1 MALSTLDAE
10 RDYAARLF
18 GVHAIR
24 VAAASA
30 DDDDGDALLLQCAFL
45 EEPDEDEASNAL
57 LDHSEGGSGQLADD
71 ATLRVALVCV
81 QEAPAAVA
89 RAGLERLYGADR
101 LRGAGPL
108 RRRARSRPERRRVAA
123 AAPALRRRRRRERRA
138 RLQRAPAAREP
149 AADPKGEERR
159 APELGARGPLRRAG
173 QQKGDSTSLQ
183 RGGSRG
189 AVDLQLRF
197 VAYQLLRCLMAAHGA
212 GVAFGGR
219 VDSRSLFVSDRLWLR
234 ALPRVA
240 AVAGEA
246 AGDAPLCR
254 PPLHRK
260 PVVARWVDGSLSNF
274 EYLVLLNEAAGRGNC
289 LNNDHFVFP
298 WVSDLK
304 SRDGDDHWR
313 DLSKTKFRL
322 NKGDLMLDRTY
333 GASRH
338 HVPEPGLSE
347 LALCIYL
354 ARITPISVLRRVV
367 RANFVAEHYP
377 ATVERLYAWTPDEA
391 IPEFFCD
398 PSVFKSRHGDR
409 LRDLGVPGWC
419 ASPEDFVSYHRA
431 LLESD
436 AVSSNLH
443 AWIDVTFGYA
453 FVGAAAVERKNAPL
467 RERPRSLFDRVD
479 HRAPGAAVLFA
490 APHPRRAVAPRA
502 ASTSARRRTAAVRR
516 RRPAPSRPARARAA
530 RRRGAAGRRRP
541 IAATAPPAASDDD
554 DDARRRKPDYENAAP
569 CLFPSH
575 FAQAY
580 DLVAAVERR
589 RRDAADAV
597 LGSLDAFGD
606 LELAGALL
614 CLPHYLACLDD
625 TKGWSFLA
633 GDESDDDDDE
643 KRAGSSDDLCLFV
656 DVVGAKI
663 GQGAAAHALAPRV
676 AAFVDAVVQ
685 LEGEAPATFLR
696 YGDLV
701 FRSVVDRCGARVFA
715 KLFVPT
721 LCDVARGAGDVAV
734 AAAGALGRLASRDAL
749 GPALAARLVL
759 PAVVADLGRE
769 QLHDDPALGDAPT
782 PRVFAV
788 VELCDAL
795 GAEAVAP
802 AVLSPLL
809 DGRGALAVL
818 EGALSDPHNGA
829 ARRALLEII
838 RVLRSL
844 VGALSPATVLHFY
857 VDVPPV
863 PLPRLL
869 GALLPTTSTLT
880 DAASV
885 AAAKRALTDV
895 ASLVSLVCLAVG
907 PAAST
912 KHLLPEVD
920 RFFGQLAHLRASA
933 AALPGAVSELAERL
947 ALDVATELYT
957 PLAATLGIET
967 MRRHAPSARG
977 LLGEALPGDDAAR
990 DRGRRGARRRR
1001 APQARARLGP
1011 RPVREGSRLAHAHG
1025 GPPRRAPGAEPAARE
1040 HPDDVTADDE
1050 AFGRGS
1056 RSAEAAAPRV
1066 PPPPPPRHQTSP
1078 GERLG
1083 TKRPRAP
1090 AVSEGME
1097 LHRLRD
1103 ARSAAA
1109 PAAARAPRP
1118 PKPAAR
1124 SSRPLHAK
1132 VLTHSSSLRGD
1143 FDPRQSVDTYDGEP
1157 RADSSDDDDDDKPG
1171 DAPQKAKAPEPVV
1184 KGLQPQ
1190 GANAA
1195 AIRDERLWL
1204 LGAYPRSTLVDER
1217 PWEAS
1222 TSPGRRA
1229 SPCRRGPGLGSADGC
1244 AARRGRRGAGR
1255 PARRGLAGAR
1265 VLAVDAAETV
1275 VLCGGRD
1282 GLVRVWS
1289 LRRHPPELQAAA
1301 TGRVLR
1307 PVRRAAGRARALHLR
1322 RRRRRRRPA
1331 RGELRRRLFGR
1342 LGRGADEDDPAVGVA
1357 ARVRRGAGRVAPGG
1371 AAGRALRGA
1380 LPDAGSQLIVDAAPM
1395 PLGYGAGGA
1404 TAASP
1409 GAASAQQLVVLA
1421 ERALSIVDV
1430 RARDG
1435 AAAEWPL
1442 LFEGA
1447 DDHGAPRSR
1456 AAIRGDDDAL
1466 GGARRRPR
1474 RPARRW
1480 RSPTRA

>member
-101 LRGAGPL
+101 LGGPGPL
-108 RRRARSRPERRRVAA
+108 SGRPGQRRAPERRRVAA

-212 GVAFGGR
+212 GVAFGG
-219 VDSRSLFVSDRLWLR
+219 
-234 ALPRVA
+234 PP
-240 AVAGEA
+240 

-398 PSVFKSRHGDR
+398 PS
-409 LRDLGVPGWC
+409 
-419 ASPEDFVSYHRA
+419 
-431 LLESD
+431 SD

-453 FVGAAAVERKNAPL
+453 LVGAAAVERKNAPL

-502 ASTSARRRTAAVRR
+502 ACDAAARAADREKRARGVPAARARELGGAAPRPPADAPAASRRLAFDAFGDAHAVAGDVDAPLRR
-516 RRPAPSRPARARAA
+516 PPRRPAVRPLPRRGAGRRRCGAGALRRRAPARARAA
-530 RRRGAAGRRRP
+530 RRRGARAGRASLDR

-554 DDARRRKPDYENAAP
+554 DDARRRKPDYEDAAP

-575 FAQAY
+575 FAKAY
-580 DLVAAVERR
+580 DLVAAVERAATPR
-589 RRDAADAV
+589 RRRAV

-701 FRSVVDRCGARVFA
+701 FRSVVDRCGARAFA

-749 GPALAARLVL
+749 GPALAARL
-759 PAVVADLGRE
+759 
-769 QLHDDPALGDAPT
+769 
-782 PRVFAV
+782 
-788 VELCDAL
+788 LCDAL

-977 LLGEALPGDDAAR
+977 LLGEALPGDGAAR
-990 DRGRRGARRRR
+990 DHAPPGGAARDDDELHKR
-1001 APQARARLGP
+1001 ALDWGHDQFEKGLDWLTRTADRLG
-1011 RPVREGSRLAHAHG
+1011 
-1025 GPPRRAPGAEPAARE
+1025 GPPGAEPRRRRE
-1040 HPDDVTADDE
+1040 HPDDVTVDDE

-1083 TKRPRAP
+1083 TKRPRARD
-1090 AVSEGME
+1090 EG
-1097 LHRLRD
+1097 RRQ
-1103 ARSAAA
+1103 
-1109 PAAARAPRP
+1109 P
-1118 PKPAAR
+1118 
-1124 SSRPLHAK
+1124 

-1217 PWEAS
+1217 PWEALDEPWAPRFS
-1222 TSPGRRA
+1222 VS
-1229 SPCRRGPGLGSADGC
+1229 S
-1244 AARRGRRGAGR
+1244 R
-1255 PARRGLAGAR
+1255 PLAW
-1265 VLAVDAAETV
+1265 VLATFQAHHSAV
-1275 VLCGGRD
+1275 VAQLPVGR
-1282 GLVRVWS
+1282 
-1289 LRRHPPELQAAA
+1289 HELL
-1301 TGRVLR
+1301 T
-1307 PVRRAAGRARALHLR
+1307 
-1322 RRRRRRRPA
+1322 
-1331 RGELRRRLFGR
+1331 
-1342 LGRGADEDDPAVGVA
+1342 VA
-1357 ARVRRGAGRVAPGG
+1357 ADTTATLWD
-1371 AAGRALRGA
+1371 LRGA
-1380 LPDAGSQLIVDAAPM
+1380 QPRAVATVRGLPDYRGGLHAANVKA
-1395 PLGYGAGGA
+1395 LHFDQGGLLLLAANGHKVAATHVPPRA
-1404 TAASP
+1404 TAQAPYASQAHKRHFVDDR
-1409 GAASAQQLVVLA
+1409 GNRIHRHHLAIESLAVLPMRRMLLLGC
-1421 ERALSIVDV
+1421 EDGHV
-1430 RARDG
+1430 RVTA
-1435 AAAEWPL
+1435 
-1442 LFEGA
+1442 
-1447 DDHGAPRSR
+1447 
-1456 AAIRGDDDAL
+1456 
-1466 GGARRRPR
+1466 
-1474 RPARRW
+1474 
-1480 RSPTRA
+1480 